1 MNFAPGY
8 RRPATRWPTWQEA
21 DLRRLIAVASALGW
35 AVVAT
40 VAMPTPA
47 QAAATSAI
55 AKPASTST
63 DRVNGSIPAGKAH
76 IQSTRTKKA
85 MVRVPSRPSEGQLAG
100 LHRADDPLELKSSVA
115 LVVNQDTD
123 EVLFEKNTHAVLPIA
138 SITKLMTALVTVEA
152 NLPLDEEL
160 TVSQN
165 EVVRANVRSNLR
177 PGMTMSRDTA
187 LHLAL
192 MSSENRAA
200 QLLGRTYPGGV
211 DAFVEAMN
219 AKARLLGMSDS
230 HFADPTGLSPDNRS
244 SANDLVRLVKAA
256 YEYDVIRGHSIS
268 GELALPVGKRMVR
281 YGNTNR
287 LTANPEWDIGLQK
300 TGYISA
306 AGRCLVMQAVVEGQ
320 RVVMVLLDSVG
331 KYSRIGDAQRIRDWL
346 ASKRPSGSDSSVTG
360 KPVANAPSS
369 AKPI

>member
-1 MNFAPGY
+1 M
-8 RRPATRWPTWQEA
+8 
-21 DLRRLIAVASALGW
+21 
-35 AVVAT
+35 AVVWTAGMT
-40 VAMPTPA
+40 APA
-47 QAAATSAI
+47 QAAGTDASA
-55 AKPASTST
+55 KSASTTSQ
-63 DRVNGSIPAGKAH
+63 RVNGSVPAGKARV
-76 IQSTRTKKA
+76 QSTRTKKA
-85 MVRVPSRPSEGQLAG
+85 LARVPARPSEGQLAG
-100 LHRADDPLELKSSVA
+100 LHRADDLLDLKSSVA

-152 NLPLDEEL
+152 SLPLEEEL
-160 TVSQN
+160 TVTQS
-165 EVVRANVRSNLR
+165 EIVRANVRSNLR

-200 QLLGRTYPGGV
+200 QLLGRTYPGGL

-219 AKARLLGMSDS
+219 AKARMLGMGDS
-230 HFADPTGLSPDNRS
+230 HFADPTGLSPENRS

-256 YEYDVIRGHSIS
+256 YEHDVIREHSIS

-287 LTANPEWDIGLQK
+287 LTANPNWEIGLQK

-346 ASKRPSGSDSSVTG
+346 AAKRPGSGENGASGS
-360 KPVANAPSS
+360 PVANATLA

>member
-1 MNFAPGY
+1 MEL
-8 RRPATRWPTWQEA
+8 Q
-21 DLRRLIAVASALGW
+21 RLIVLMIAAGVS
-35 AVVAT
+35 VAT
-40 VAMPTPA
+40 LPANAAAPA
-47 QAAATSAI
+47 QTSTSAT
-55 AKPASTST
+55 ATKASVKP
-63 DRVNGSIPAGKAH
+63 RVQGTVPAGKAA
-76 IQSTRTKKA
+76 IVSSRSAGKK
-85 MVRVPSRPSEGQLAG
+85 RVTGERRPLRPSEGQLAG
-100 LHRADDPLELKSSVA
+100 LHRADDPLDLKSSVA

-152 NLPLDEEL
+152 NLPPDEEL
-160 TVSQN
+160 VVSQA
-165 EVVRANVRSNLR
+165 ELVRAGIRSNLR
-177 PGMTMSRDTA
+177 PGMKLTRDTA

-200 QLLGRTYPGGV
+200 QLLGRTYPGGL

-219 AKARLLGMSDS
+219 AKARMLDMSDS
-230 HFADPTGLSPDNRS
+230 HFADPTGLSPENRS
-244 SANDLVRLVKAA
+244 SANDLVKLVKAA
-256 YEYDVIRGHSIS
+256 YEHEVIRSHSVS

-287 LTANPEWDIGLQK
+287 LTANPDWDIGLQK

-331 KYSRIGDAQRIRDWL
+331 KYSRIGDAQRIRDGL
-346 ASKRPSGSDSSVTG
+346 EAKRFGAEKSATASKPLAN
-360 KPVANAPSS
+360 VAGME
-369 AKPI
+369 KPI

>member
-1 MNFAPGY
+1 VNLALATEARQPVRPGEK
-8 RRPATRWPTWQEA
+8 RE
-21 DLRRLIAVASALGW
+21 DELRLIAVCALGLALACVAGTPAVAQSTASAK
-35 AVVAT
+35 AT
-40 VAMPTPA
+40 ATG
-47 QAAATSAI
+47 AA
-55 AKPASTST
+55 
-63 DRVNGSIPAGKAH
+63 RVQGSIPAGKAR
-76 IQSTRTKKA
+76 IQSTRSKKSTT
-85 MVRVPSRPSEGQLAG
+85 RRPFRPSEGQLAG
-100 LHRADDPLELKSSVA
+100 LHRADDALDLKSSVA

-123 EVLFEKNTHAVLPIA
+123 EVLFEKNTHAVLP
-138 SITKLMTALVTVEA
+138 
-152 NLPLDEEL
+152 LDEEL
-160 TVSQN
+160 TVSQS
-165 EVVRANVRSNLR
+165 ELVRAGVRSNLR
-177 PGMTMSRDTA
+177 PGMKMTRDTA

-200 QLLGRTYPGGV
+200 QLLGRTYPGGL

-219 AKARLLGMSDS
+219 AKARMLDMSDS

-244 SANDLVRLVKAA
+244 SANDLVKLVKAA
-256 YEYDVIRGHSIS
+256 YEHDVIREHSVS

-346 ASKRPSGSDSSVTG
+346 ASKAMSGERTTPAV
-360 KPVANAPSS
+360 KPVANVPGA